1 MPAKAKFYQTT
12 PIYYTNGLPHIGH
25 TYTTVVADVIR
36 RYKRMRGYE
45 VVMTTGTD
53 EHGVNVE
60 RAAKNAGI
68 PESEFVA
75 RMAETWRA
83 LWDELGIPADEFIR
97 TTDLG
102 HVRTVQWLFKLC
114 RENGYV
120 YKGHYTGQYCI
131 YENAFVNDAKPGDNS
146 PDCARP
152 FKPAPRKTISS
163 SSPLFKSRCSI
174 FTKRIPISFSPTR
187 GETKSSALSKAA

>member
-1 MPAKAKFYQTT
+1 MPTKPKFYLTT

-36 RYKRMRGYE
+36 RFKRMRGYE

-75 RMAETWRA
+75 KMAGRLA
-83 LWDELGIPADEFIR
+83 RCGELGLTADESCS
-97 TTDLG
+97 TTDL
-102 HVRTVQWLFKLC
+102 
-114 RENGYV
+114 
-120 YKGHYTGQYCI
+120 
-131 YENAFVNDAKPGDNS
+131 
-146 PDCARP
+146 
-152 FKPAPRKTISS
+152 
-163 SSPLFKSRCSI
+163 
-174 FTKRIPISFSPTR
+174 
-187 GETKSSALSKAA
+187 

>member
-1 MPAKAKFYQTT
+1 MPAKQKFYLTT

-60 RAAKNAGI
+60 RAAKKAGV

-75 RMAETWRA
+75 KMADAWRA
-83 LWDELGIPADEFIR
+83 LWDELGLAADEFVR
-97 TTDLG
+97 TTDLR
-102 HVRTVQWLFKLC
+102 HVRTVQWLFKLF

-131 YENAFVNDAKPGDNS
+131 YDNAFVNDAKPGDNC
-146 PDCARP
+146 PDCGRP
-152 FKPAPRKTISS
+152 TETLTEENYFFKLSAFQKPLLDFYKKNPAK
-163 SSPLFKSRCSI
+163 
-174 FTKRIPISFSPTR
+174 
-187 GETKSSALSKAA
+187 TKSSASSKVA